1 MTSAGFQF
9 SPGVFTVK
17 DADPEET
24 LERFELYLEAMKKA
38 FRLNRRVHP
47 TTGAKVEFDDQD
59 KKDIIQLEGA
69 HDMVD
74 LFKHVGKVQ
83 EGDTYDEAIEKIRR
97 ALRGRGNRTA
107 AVFKLFTGM
116 AQGGRSFDL
125 WHKKVYEAAKQV
137 DWEGYNAETAAVDA
151 IVMQTK
157 SAKLQQKAIQD
168 NPSYEELVKLG
179 ISQEQAKKKADTLPD
194 GDSEAT
200 RALQSEVR
208 RLTDKLG
215 KVGAQHQGYE
225 GKNCSRCL
233 LVRCEGGE
241 KCPAKTKKCNRC
253 GEIGHFSKSTLCKK
267 NKRVRKLQE
276 EEFSEEEV
284 GRVETVAGV
293 TKEGEKDSRIR
304 VSLGV
309 TKQGESFK
317 DVQLEVLA
325 DTGVRRTILNLG
337 DWKKLGGGELK
348 KTRLKF
354 RPYGTNQYLPI
365 RGRER
370 RGTGSRRRGNCS
382 RVICTNCAVDFARMV
397 PELLA

>member
-1 MTSAGFQF
+1 MTSAEFQF
-9 SPGVFTVK
+9 SPGQFKVK
-17 DADPEET
+17 DADPEQT
-24 LERFELYLEAMKKA
+24 LESFELYLEAMQKA
-38 FRLNRRVHP
+38 FRLNRRVNP
-47 TTGAKVEFDDQD
+47 TTGSKVEFDDQD
-59 KKDIIQLEGA
+59 KKDIIQLEGG

-83 EGDTYDEAIEKIRR
+83 EGDTYDEAMVKIRR
-97 ALRGRGNRTA
+97 ALKGRGNRTA

-137 DWEGYNAETAAVDA
+137 DWDGYNAETAAVDA

-168 NPSYEELVKLG
+168 NPSYEELVKRG
-179 ISQEQAKKKADTLPD
+179 ISQEQAKKKADALPD

-215 KVGAQHQGYE
+215 KLGAQHQGYE
-225 GKNCSRCL
+225 GKNCKRCL
-233 LVRCEGGE
+233 LARCEGGE

-253 GEIGHFSKSTLCKK
+253 GEMGHFSKSTLCKLK
-267 NKRVRKLQE
+267 KKGVRKLQE

-293 TKEGEKDSRIR
+293 TKEGERDGRIR

-309 TKQGESFK
+309 TK
-317 DVQLEVLA
+317 
-325 DTGVRRTILNLG
+325 
-337 DWKKLGGGELK
+337 
-348 KTRLKF
+348 
-354 RPYGTNQYLPI
+354 
-365 RGRER
+365 
-370 RGTGSRRRGNCS
+370 
-382 RVICTNCAVDFARMV
+382 
-397 PELLA
+397 